1 MSFKNYAFYDKI
13 ILSKPVTVK
22 GFTFISV
29 IGITIQG
36 YGKYGVFLWGTIT
49 PKALIIIDSSGDMSF
64 YKISNDTATSELL
77 ESITLLFAE
86 E

>member
-13 ILSKPVTVK
+13 MLSKPVTVK
-22 GFTFISV
+22 GLTFISV
-29 IGITIQG
+29 VGITIQA
-36 YGKYGVFLWGTIT
+36 YGKYGVFLWSTIT